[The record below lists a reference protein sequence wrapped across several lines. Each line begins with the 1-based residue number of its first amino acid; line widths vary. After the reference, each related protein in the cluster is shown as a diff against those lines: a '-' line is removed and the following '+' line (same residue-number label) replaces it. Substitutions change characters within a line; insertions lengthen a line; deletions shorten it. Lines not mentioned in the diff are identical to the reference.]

1 MSFLISHYALHSTQS
16 GFRPNHSCE
25 TALLQT
31 INKFHE
37 AINNGQIIG
46 MVMVD
51 FRKAFDL
58 VDHTLLLKKLR
69 HYKISDETLLWF
81 SSYLLNRKQKVV
93 INNIESTTEN
103 IVCGVPQGTILG
115 PLLFLLFINDLPLY
129 TDNVFTDLYADDT
142 TIYQIS
148 NSQHFVEQDLQ
159 MALQKL
165 SVWCKFNGMLLN
177 TEKTKVMLITTSQKR
192 LHLHNSILNLTF
204 NNDSLKNIDNDKVL
218 GIYIDNNLTWS
229 IHTQFIAKKISSN
242 LWLLSRLKD
251 YLSLEHRVQFYK
263 TYIQPHIDYCSTVWG
278 GTAHSNLDRIHR
290 LQKRAVKIILD
301 YEYSDIACSMNDLK
315 ILNIYER
322 IFLRKAK
329 FMYKISKSIT
339 PSYINAM
346 FTFRPINETLLSLRS
361 VNTSNFHTPRPQKEI
376 FKQSLIYSG
385 PVIWNNLP
393 NWLKNSDSVDSF
405 HKQCIKWMK
414 CSSLSQP

>member
-1 MSFLISHYALHSTQS
+1 MSFLISHDALHSTQS

-58 VDHTLLLKKLR
+58 VDHTHLLKKLR

-115 PLLFLLFINDLPLY
+115 PLLFLMFINDLPLY

-148 NSQHFVEQDLQ
+148 NSQHFIEQDLQ

-165 SVWCKFNGMLLN
+165 SVWCKLNGMLLN

-251 YLSLEHRVQFYK
+251 YLSLEHRVQFY
-263 TYIQPHIDYCSTVWG
+263 
-278 GTAHSNLDRIHR
+278 
-290 LQKRAVKIILD
+290 
-301 YEYSDIACSMNDLK
+301 
-315 ILNIYER
+315 
-322 IFLRKAK
+322 
-329 FMYKISKSIT
+329 
-339 PSYINAM
+339 
-346 FTFRPINETLLSLRS
+346 
-361 VNTSNFHTPRPQKEI
+361 
-376 FKQSLIYSG
+376 
-385 PVIWNNLP
+385 
-393 NWLKNSDSVDSF
+393 
-405 HKQCIKWMK
+405 
-414 CSSLSQP
+414 

>member
-1 MSFLISHYALHSTQS
+1 MSFLISHNALHSTQS

-25 TALLQT
+25 TALLQM
-31 INKFHE
+31 ISKFHE

-81 SSYLLNRKQKVV
+81 SSYLLKRKQKVV

-115 PLLFLLFINDLPLY
+115 PLLFLMFINDLPLY

-148 NSQHFVEQDLQ
+148 NSQHFIEQDLQ

-165 SVWCKFNGMLLN
+165 SVWCKLNGMLLN
-177 TEKTKVMLITTSQKR
+177 TKKTKVIFITTSQKR

-229 IHTQFIAKKISSN
+229 ILTQFIAKKISSN

-301 YEYSDIACSMNDLK
+301 YS
-315 ILNIYER
+315 IL
-322 IFLRKAK
+322 
-329 FMYKISKSIT
+329 
-339 PSYINAM
+339 
-346 FTFRPINETLLSLRS
+346 TLHA
-361 VNTSNFHTPRPQKEI
+361 V
-376 FKQSLIYSG
+376 
-385 PVIWNNLP
+385 
-393 NWLKNSDSVDSF
+393 
-405 HKQCIKWMK
+405 
-414 CSSLSQP
+414 